1 MQDLSDVK
9 LLLFDVFGTVVD
21 WRGSVAREVE
31 ALGLGLDGAA
41 FADAWRRRYLPS
53 MQAVREGQREWINLD
68 GLHRENL
75 QAVLDR
81 FGVAQRLDETALEN
95 LNRAWHRLEA
105 WPDTAAGLQSL
116 RARYTVS
123 TLSNGNTALL
133 VNLSKHAGLTWDA
146 VLCAETFRAYKPDP
160 RAYRSAVEL
169 FGLQPHQAM
178 LCAAH
183 AADLRAAAQC
193 GLRTA
198 YVDRPLE
205 WGPDRRG
212 DIPSATDR
220 FDLESRDLRDLAA
233 QLGCFSN

>member
-1 MQDLSDVK
+1 MRFSDLK

-21 WRGSVAREVE
+21 WRASVAREVE
-31 ALGLGLDGAA
+31 ALGLGIDGAA

-53 MQAVREGQREWINLD
+53 MQAVREGRRDWINLD

-75 QAVLDR
+75 QAVLER
-81 FGVAQRLDETALEN
+81 FGVADRLDAAGFEH
-95 LNRAWHRLEA
+95 LNQAWHRLEA
-105 WPDTAAGLQSL
+105 WPDAAAGLQRL
-116 RARYTVS
+116 RARYTVC

-133 VNLSKHAGLTWDA
+133 VSLSRHAGLNWDA

-160 RAYRSAVEL
+160 RSYQGAVEL
-169 FGLQPHQAM
+169 FGLAPHQAM

-183 AADLRAAAQC
+183 ATDLRAAAAC

-212 DIPSATDR
+212 DVPSPSDQ
-220 FDLESRDLRDLAA
+220 FDLTSQDLRDLAA
-233 QLGCFSN
+233 QLSG

>member
-31 ALGLGLDGAA
+31 ALGLGLDGPA

-75 QAVLDR
+75 HAVLER
-81 FGVAQRLDETALEN
+81 FGVAQRLDESALED

-105 WPDTAAGLQSL
+105 WPDAAAGLQRL
-116 RARYTVS
+116 RSRYTVS

-133 VNLSKHAGLTWDA
+133 VNLSKHAGLIWDT

-160 RAYRSAVEL
+160 RAYLSAVET

-183 AADLRAAAQC
+183 ATDLRAAAAC

-205 WGPDRRG
+205 WGLDRRG
-212 DIPSATDR
+212 DIPAATDR

-233 QLGCFSN
+233 QLGCSPN

>member
-1 MQDLSDVK
+1 MHPASDVQ

-21 WRGSVAREVE
+21 WRASVAREVE

-53 MQAVREGQREWINLD
+53 MQAVREGQRPWVNLD

-75 QAVLDR
+75 EAVLER
-81 FGVAQRLDETALEN
+81 FGVANRLDEAALEDLN
-95 LNRAWHRLEA
+95 LAWHRLEA
-105 WPDTAAGLQSL
+105 WPDAAAGLQRL
-116 RARYTVS
+116 RARFVVS

-133 VNLSKHAGLTWDA
+133 VNLSKHAGLSWDA
-146 VLCAETFRAYKPDP
+146 VLCAETFQAYKPDP
-160 RAYRSAVEL
+160 KAYRSAVEL

-183 AADLRAAAQC
+183 AADLRAAAAC

-212 DIPSATDR
+212 DIPASSDR
-220 FDLESRDLRDLAA
+220 FDMESRDLRDLAA
-233 QLGCFSN
+233 QLGC

>member
-1 MQDLSDVK
+1 MHPASDVK

-21 WRGSVAREVE
+21 WRASVAREVD

-53 MQAVREGQREWINLD
+53 MQAVREGQRPWINLD
-68 GLHRENL
+68 ALHRENL
-75 QAVLDR
+75 EAVLER
-81 FGVAQRLDETALEN
+81 FGVARRLDAAALEDLN
-95 LNRAWHRLEA
+95 LAWHRLEA
-105 WPDTAAGLQSL
+105 WPDSAAGLQRL
-116 RARYTVS
+116 RARFVVS

-133 VNLSKHAGLTWDA
+133 VNLSKHAGLSWDA
-146 VLCAETFRAYKPDP
+146 VLCAETFQAYKPDP
-160 RAYRSAVEL
+160 KAYQSAVAL

-183 AADLRAAAQC
+183 AADLRAAAAC
-193 GLRTA
+193 GLCTA

-212 DIPSATDR
+212 DIPSASDR

-233 QLGCFSN
+233 QLGC